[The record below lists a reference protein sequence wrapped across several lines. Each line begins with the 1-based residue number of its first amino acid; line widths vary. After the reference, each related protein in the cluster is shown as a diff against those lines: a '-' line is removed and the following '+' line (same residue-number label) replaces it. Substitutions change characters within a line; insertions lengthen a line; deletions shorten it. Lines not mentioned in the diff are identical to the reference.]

1 MRVGARRSFAATLLL
16 STLGACNPAAPVL
29 RDAVVTGTWAGEH
42 ATLELT
48 PTGGTI
54 EYDCAHGRI
63 VGALRTDGGGRF
75 TAAGV
80 HVREHGGPIRDGEP
94 VDSAAALYAGSVEG
108 DRLTLRV
115 FVGPDSLGPFLLRR
129 DGVPRLYKCL

>member
-1 MRVGARRSFAATLLL
+1 MRTAGSSGR
-16 STLGACNPAAPVL
+16 CAP
-29 RDAVVTGTWAGEH
+29 
-42 ATLELT
+42 
-48 PTGGTI
+48 
-54 EYDCAHGRI
+54 
-63 VGALRTDGGGRF
+63 